1 MSTTTPARN
10 MPLPR
15 VAGGPAASATGRMS
29 PAGQRSVRRR
39 RGAMPVVDAALLHAL
54 AIRAIDAG
62 SGGLT
67 AVGLTSVVHGEG
79 ATTIACG
86 LSACVATTLGQRV
99 VLVDANLRSPM
110 LRTAFALEPGPGLA
124 DVLGGGISL
133 ESALRAPA
141 AGPLG
146 DGRLLV
152 LPASQANPDNP
163 ALLSGPAMRDLIAEL
178 HGYAEVLVFDTAPV
192 QLYPDTTMLARHLDG
207 VVVVLRSEH
216 AKWDDSEQAV
226 QALRD
231 SGANVLGAVLNRQK
245 AYIPRLLDRL
255 L

>member
-1 MSTTTPARN
+1 MSATTPAHGA
-10 MPLPR
+10 PLPR
-15 VAGGPAASATGRMS
+15 LASGAAAGHAPQ
-29 PAGQRSVRRR
+29 AGERPVRRR
-39 RGAMPVVDAALLHAL
+39 RAGGVAFVDAALLHAL

-86 LSACVATTLGQRV
+86 LAACVATTLGQRV
-99 VLVDANLRSPM
+99 VLVDANLRRPV
-110 LRTAFALEPGPGLA
+110 LRKTFALEPGPGLA
-124 DVLGGGISL
+124 DVLGGRALL

-141 AGPLG
+141 AGPPA

-152 LPASQANPDNP
+152 LPASQVKSDNP
-163 ALLSGPAMRDLIAEL
+163 AMLTGAAMRDLIAEL
-178 HGYAEVLVFDTAPV
+178 HGYAEVLVFDTAPL
-192 QLYPDTTMLARHLDG
+192 QLYPDTTLLARHLDG
-207 VVVVLRSEH
+207 VVVVLRAER
-216 AKWDDSEQAV
+216 AKWDESEQAV
-226 QALRD
+226 QSLRD
-231 SGANVLGAVLNRQK
+231 SGANVIGAVLNRQK